1 MGVNIIKDS
10 KGKDHLVYSK
20 DISKSDALLSDNIDG
35 YEILQVLGEGG
46 GGYVAKAKSK
56 VNHKIYAIKQVKLPA
71 FGQMNNQMD
80 FIENEILILKN
91 LNSPYITRY
100 YKSFKQGDSMYI
112 VIEFMNNGDLARLIK
127 SHIII
132 GKPIEEERLWNIFIQ
147 ALNCLD
153 FVHSKGIIHRDIKP
167 ENLFLNNEV
176 FVKLGDF
183 GVAANYKNINNCGQ
197 KMNMNMQNININ
209 IQNINCKM
217 QNMNLNFQ
225 NVNMNM
231 QNMNMMN
238 MNQNVNMNMQNMNMM
253 NMNQNNNMN
262 MQNMNMMN
270 MNQNNNMNMQNMNMM
285 NMNQNNN
292 MNLNQN
298 KNFQGGFGKIN
309 CKGTLVGTTPFMSPE
324 MLNNINYDLKT
335 DVYSM
340 GCTFFQSMFW
350 TTPRDPEKL
359 KSGNCF
365 NNAQVQINYN
375 RNFYSQELINLVFKM
390 IEINPQARPDTKTI
404 LKLFINEYRKK
415 YSKNSFIGSVI
426 SCLFCNN
433 ALVKY
438 FKEKAKSLPICLDNQ
453 SFCYCFLYGL
463 NIESNITSE
472 KWNNYLYK
480 LRLILLKQNSIYEK
494 DIEINPRYFL
504 SFLLRRLHQELNT
517 KKGNYKNPFDN
528 LFTEQMDIKRCNS
541 MNIAKINYS
550 NKEES
555 FKCFIKNFGDN
566 YKSIVSD
573 NFYGCMKNKIVCETC
588 NLTTYS
594 FNIFN
599 FITFNLDIT
608 QKYLL
613 KENYQNFQ
621 GNKVDLTYFFKKQ
634 NNILGKFHKIC
645 RNCSGKKIH
654 FERKQYYTFP
664 KYLIICLDRGSDCKN
679 LMSIS
684 YNARLNLQEECDNPN
699 SYSSFR
705 LIGVVKKL
713 VIQNKE
719 HYISIYFDLNENGWI
734 LRDDAQRQQI
744 DSPLEHNSGIEVMFF
759 YEGIATNKNFN
770 KVKEMP
776 FNSAKN
782 MNTMIYNPCMNNNN
796 NNNINNNQM
805 MKNNSNINN
814 NNCNNNMMNNNMN
827 YNIINNNCN
836 NNMMNNNM
844 NNNCNNNMINNNMM
858 NNNMNNNI
866 VNNNMM
872 NNNCN
877 NNRINKS
884 MNNNMMTNNMNNNM
898 MNNNMNNN
906 MINKSMDHNMMNN
919 NMMNNNMNNNM
930 INKSMDNNMM
940 NNNMINKNM
949 NNNMNNN
956 NNMMNNNMAM
966 MNNIMN
972 MNNNNNMMMNN
983 NMNNY
988 NTTINICMNM
998 NNFNNN

>member
-1 MGVNIIKDS
+1 
-10 KGKDHLVYSK
+10 
-20 DISKSDALLSDNIDG
+20 
-35 YEILQVLGEGG
+35 
-46 GGYVAKAKSK
+46 
-56 VNHKIYAIKQVKLPA
+56 
-71 FGQMNNQMD
+71 
-80 FIENEILILKN
+80 
-91 LNSPYITRY
+91 
-100 YKSFKQGDSMYI
+100 
-112 VIEFMNNGDLARLIK
+112 
-127 SHIII
+127 
-132 GKPIEEERLWNIFIQ
+132 
-147 ALNCLD
+147 
-153 FVHSKGIIHRDIKP
+153 
-167 ENLFLNNEV
+167 
-176 FVKLGDF
+176 
-183 GVAANYKNINNCGQ
+183 
-197 KMNMNMQNININ
+197 
-209 IQNINCKM
+209 
-217 QNMNLNFQ
+217 
-225 NVNMNM
+225 
-231 QNMNMMN
+231 
-238 MNQNVNMNMQNMNMM
+238 
-253 NMNQNNNMN
+253 
-262 MQNMNMMN
+262 MMN

-292 MNLNQN
+292 MNLNQ
-298 KNFQGGFGKIN
+298 NFQGGFGKIN

-359 KSGNCF
+359 KGGNCF

-404 LKLFINEYRKK
+404 LKLFKNEYRKK

-770 KVKEMP
+770 KVKEMS

-782 MNTMIYNPCMNNNN
+782 MNTMIYNPCMNNNLL
-796 NNNINNNQM
+796 
-805 MKNNSNINN
+805 
-814 NNCNNNMMNNNMN
+814 
-827 YNIINNNCN
+827 
-836 NNMMNNNM
+836 
-844 NNNCNNNMINNNMM
+844 
-858 NNNMNNNI
+858 
-866 VNNNMM
+866 
-872 NNNCN
+872 
-877 NNRINKS
+877 
-884 MNNNMMTNNMNNNM
+884 T
-898 MNNNMNNN
+898 
-906 MINKSMDHNMMNN
+906 
-919 NMMNNNMNNNM
+919 
-930 INKSMDNNMM
+930 
-940 NNNMINKNM
+940 
-949 NNNMNNN
+949 
-956 NNMMNNNMAM
+956 
-966 MNNIMN
+966 
-972 MNNNNNMMMNN
+972 
-983 NMNNY
+983 
-988 NTTINICMNM
+988 
-998 NNFNNN
+998 NFNIT